1 MRVTI
6 ITAVLNNVSYIQECM
21 TSVSEQGHMDLE
33 HIIVDG
39 GSNDGTQDVVE
50 THKTHH
56 TRFVSEADLGVY
68 DALNKGISMATGEL
82 IGVLGA
88 DDLLADDTV
97 ISHMVEYVEKY
108 HCDAVYGHLN
118 FVSRNNKGK
127 IVRKWRSSQYSPGSL
142 EKGWM
147 PPHPAFYVKKSV
159 LTGIVYSQG
168 FGSCGDYDFLLRIL
182 YRNRIKAIFVNKLVV
197 CMRTGGMS
205 NGSVSN
211 RIGALIN
218 DYKILVHHRIPNPLL
233 VVFMKKIV
241 KLKQYC

>member
-21 TSVSEQGHMDLE
+21 NSVSRQGHKDLE

-39 GSNDGTQDVVE
+39 GSKDGTQAVVE
-50 THKTHH
+50 THKTYH
-56 TRFVSEADLGVY
+56 TRFVSESDLGVY
-68 DALNKGISMATGEL
+68 DALNKGMSMATGDF

-88 DDLLADDTV
+88 DDLLADDMV
-97 ISHMVEYVEKY
+97 ISYLAEYVETY
-108 HCDAVYGHLN
+108 HCDAVYGNLD
-118 FVSRNNKGK
+118 FVSRNDRRK
-127 IVRKWRSSQYSPGSL
+127 IVRKWRSNQYRRDSL

-147 PPHPAFYVKKSV
+147 PPHPTFYVKKSM
-159 LTGIVYSQG
+159 LTGVVYSQG

-182 YRNRIKAIFVNKLVV
+182 YQNQIKALFVDKLIV
-197 CMRTGGMS
+197 CMRDGGMS

-218 DYKILVHHRIPNPLL
+218 DYRILVHHRIPNPLW
-233 VVFMKKIV
+233 VVFMKKVV
-241 KLKQYC
+241 KLKQFC